1 MNINPLDILIIAF
14 LVLTM
19 LIGLNNKFIITLK
32 KTFSIFLA
40 LMKVYSIPPDG
51 RMVAL
56 CLLGGEERKVRAP
69 RRHGAG

>member
-40 LMKVYSIPPDG
+40 LILSGLITKNLSQLFFFKKKKNSYY
-51 RMVAL
+51 
-56 CLLGGEERKVRAP
+56 
-69 RRHGAG
+69 